1 MTSRPT
7 NPTIAQIIEV
17 CQPEEIRGRA
27 SSEHW
32 LNDVYLRRLS
42 PYQTRLLLKTGVS
55 ANGVTWM
62 MIVAGAGAGLV
73 LIIPGLIAGL
83 ISLLLGQLQMLLD
96 CSDGEIA
103 RWKQQFSP
111 AGIFLDKVGHYTA
124 EGIIPIAL
132 GIRAAGGLNQLG
144 LDSLG
149 YLTVGLAISALLIYN
164 KALNDMV
171 HVSRAFNGLDRLSEA
186 PSVSAPRGG
195 VLSMIRKFARI
206 IPFHRIFHS
215 VEMSALAALAAVVDY
230 LAGSLVGTQSLVI
243 AMLISACVTVPGHL
257 VAILS
262 SSRLR

>member
-1 MTSRPT
+1 MTSRPAK
-7 NPTIAQIIEV
+7 PTIAQIIEV

-42 PYQTRLLLKTGVS
+42 PYQTRLLLKTGIS
-55 ANGVTWM
+55 PNGVTWM
-62 MIVAGAGAGLV
+62 MIAAGASAGLV
-73 LIIPGLIAGL
+73 LLIPGLIAGL
-83 ISLLLGQLQMLLD
+83 VSLLLGQLQMLLD

-103 RWKQQFSP
+103 RWKKQFSP

-132 GIRAAGGLNQLG
+132 GIRAGGG
-144 LDSLG
+144 IDGIHLDSLG
-149 YLTVGLAISALLIYN
+149 YLTAGLAISALLIYN

-195 VLSMIRKFARI
+195 VLALIRKFARVV
-206 IPFHRIFHS
+206 PFHRIFHS
-215 VEMSALAALAAVVDY
+215 VEMSALAALAAVVD
-230 LAGSLVGTQSLVI
+230 ATTGNLVATQTLVM
-243 AMLISACVTVPGHL
+243 AMLISACITVPGHL
-257 VAILS
+257 AAILS